1 MNVLNA
7 FANTLLSFWSACNA
21 EAHTLGGVLSVL
33 SVGAGL
39 YLGLAV
45 VQVVGAGRLATL
57 RRRVG
62 SIRNLVNKNS
72 LTNCSNIAGN
82 LEAKLL
88 TAEIGLET
96 LSSSLFVVS
105 LFLLSAC
112 LATVFYSTIF
122 QSQFITCAAVFGIG
136 AYCVVLPVVIFIFS
150 STIIRLKTRS
160 VAQEVKEAGTT
171 VKAALADRHSQTNRN

>member
-1 MNVLNA
+1 M
-7 FANTLLSFWSACNA
+7 NTLLSLWAACNA
-21 EAHTLGGVLSVL
+21 EAHTLGGMLSIL

-62 SIRNLVNKNS
+62 SIRNLVNKNG
-72 LTNCSNIAGN
+72 LTNCSHVAGN

-96 LSSSLFVVS
+96 LSSSLFVAS
-105 LFLLSAC
+105 LLMLSAC
-112 LATVFYSTIF
+112 LGAILYSTVFH
-122 QSQFITCAAVFGIG
+122 SQAITCAIVIGIG
-136 AYCVVLPVVIFIFS
+136 FYCLLLPLVIFTFS
-150 STIIRLKTRS
+150 SIIIRLKTTS
-160 VAQEVKEAGTT
+160 VSREVKVASKT
-171 VKAALADRHSQTNRN
+171 VKTALAKRHS